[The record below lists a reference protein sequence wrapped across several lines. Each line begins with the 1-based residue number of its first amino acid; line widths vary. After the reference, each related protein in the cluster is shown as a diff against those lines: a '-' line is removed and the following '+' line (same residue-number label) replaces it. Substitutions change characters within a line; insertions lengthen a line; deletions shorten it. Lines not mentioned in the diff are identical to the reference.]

1 MPATRK
7 IMGIGRSQ
15 VTKIAQTVISADSF
29 KVKVTSDDTTEDY
42 LLSKLVAGSNITL
55 TELNGGGDESI
66 QIDSTGGGGGGTTNW
81 ATGADGSLFHANPV
95 AVGGASVSSTAANYP
110 LSIRS
115 ASGSYSIYAK
125 STHSNL
131 IPALVME
138 NDNGTTTQFTVG
150 LNDTAESATRPH
162 DFGFIWASENCSGM
176 RFGTNNR
183 ERMLISGANVG
194 IGNFHEYGVGYH
206 ALPSALLNV
215 YQRSGTCDVTFETP
229 TAHQTNLWLRA
240 NTDSS
245 NNDGNGFKFRVDPEN
260 DGRTFHLIDVTGS
273 KNAITISGN
282 SSTTQHNMALGQHST
297 QSGKGAPIYI
307 NSDGHV
313 GAGGYVGI
321 GFLATDD
328 LPAYDLDVQGDTQ
341 LSGSLFVKTG
351 STIATFSGNSIYTSD
366 GKINLGKST
375 DGDVYFYSG
384 ATAYGRIRPSDNEFV
399 VMGQNTVKRS
409 SFLEQAGTGGLIVY
423 SGASTAIWATGA
435 SCQIHPTPSTPSGP
449 GSAINLGI
457 FGTFGGKVT
466 PLGGTANVGD
476 FISTISGAVASTI
489 TLPTIA
495 EDTLGQ
501 TLLVQVSQANPGS
514 PRNVIFARGTVSD
527 YINDVQSDL
536 TVVMDANYLFVI
548 ILAESSPAQRYY
560 ISAVNPALGI

>member
-29 KVKVTSDDTTEDY
+29 KVKVTGDDTTEDF

-55 TELNGGGDESI
+55 TEINGGGDESV
-66 QIDSTGGGGGGTTNW
+66 QIDAAGGGGGGTTNW
-81 ATGADGSLFHANPV
+81 ASGAHGSLFHANPV
-95 AVGGASVSSTAANYP
+95 AVGGASISSTANLYP
-110 LSIRS
+110 LSIQS
-115 ASGSYSIYAK
+115 ASGNYSIFAK
-125 STHSNL
+125 GNSTSITPGMYL
-131 IPALVME
+131 E
-138 NDNGTTTQFTVG
+138 NDNTTACNFAFG
-150 LNDTAESATRPH
+150 LNNSLYAASRPA
-162 DFGFIWASENCSGM
+162 DWGFMWGFSSCSGM
-176 RFGTNNR
+176 RFGTNNL

-194 IGNFHEYGVGYH
+194 IGNFNDGIKYH
-206 ALPSALLNV
+206 TQPSALFNV

-282 SSTTQHNMALGQHST
+282 SSTTQHNMGIGYHT
-297 QSGKGAPIYI
+297 RQSGKGAPIYI
-307 NSDGHV
+307 NSAGHV

-321 GFLATDD
+321 GFVANQSP
-328 LPAYDLDVQGDTQ
+328 PAMELEVHGDTQ
-341 LSGSLFVKTG
+341 VSGSLFVKTG
-351 STIATFSGNSIYTSD
+351 STIATYSGNSIYTSD

-384 ATAYGRIRPSDNEFV
+384 ASAYGRIWPRDAEISF
-399 VMGQNTVKRS
+399 MGWDAVKRTA
-409 SFLEQAGTGGLIVY
+409 FVNQGGAGGLIVY

-435 SCQIHPTPSTPSGP
+435 SCQIHPSPNVPSGP

-466 PLGGTANVGD
+466 PVGGTANVGD
-476 FISTISGAVASTI
+476 FISTISGGTASTI
-489 TLPTIA
+489 TLPTITEA
-495 EDTLGQ
+495 TLGQ

-527 YINDVQSDL
+527 YINDIQSDL
-536 TVVMDANYLFVI
+536 TVVMDQNYLFVI

-560 ISAVNPALGI
+560 ISAINPALGI